1 MSQSLLACQASVE
14 LTMIILYNS
23 NVFNP
28 SEGAHAMKD
37 IYRKMWKLA
46 RPYLDTRENETHT
59 QVSLEFAQELLKK
72 EGGDENIV
80 IPAIILH
87 DVGWK
92 KVPEELHLKA
102 FGPKSDPKLTRI
114 HEVEGEKIA
123 RKILEQLHY
132 DKKKIQEILR
142 IIEAHDTRTE
152 AISLNDRLV
161 KDADALYRVT
171 RDAFR
176 VNIARFEATFDQIM
190 DHVQSSSETWFVT
203 TSAKKIAAKELSLRL
218 KESKSKSA

>member
-1 MSQSLLACQASVE
+1 
-14 LTMIILYNS
+14 
-23 NVFNP
+23 
-28 SEGAHAMKD
+28 MKD

-46 RPYLDTRENETHT
+46 RPYLDTRENDSHT
-59 QVSLEFAQELLKK
+59 QISLKFAQQLLKE
-72 EGGDENIV
+72 EGGDEDIV

-102 FGPKSDPKLTRI
+102 FGPGSDPKLTRI
-114 HEVEGEKIA
+114 HEVEGAKIA
-123 RKILEQLHY
+123 REILEQLHY
-132 DKKKIQEILR
+132 DQNKIQEIFN

-171 RDAFR
+171 SDAFR
-176 VNIARFEATFDQIM
+176 VNIARFGKTFDQLM
-190 DHVQSSSETWFVT
+190 DHFESVSATWFIT
-203 TSAKKIAAKELSLRL
+203 ASAKKIAAKELENRL
-218 KESKSKSA
+218 KECKSKSA

>member
-1 MSQSLLACQASVE
+1 
-14 LTMIILYNS
+14 
-23 NVFNP
+23 
-28 SEGAHAMKD
+28 MKA
-37 IYRKMWKLA
+37 IYRKMWELA
-46 RPYLDTRENETHT
+46 KPYLDTRENDTHT
-59 QVSLEFAQELLKK
+59 QVSLEFAQQLLKK
-72 EGGDENIV
+72 EGGDEDIV

-102 FGPKSDPKLTRI
+102 FGPKADPELTRI
-114 HEVEGEKIA
+114 HEVEGAKIA
-123 RKILEQLHY
+123 REIFEQLHY
-132 DKKKIQEILR
+132 DQNKTQEILR

-171 RDAFR
+171 REAFR
-176 VNIARFEATFDQIM
+176 VNIARFEATFDQLM
-190 DHVQSSSETWFVT
+190 DHVKSASATWFVT
-203 TSAKKIAAKELSLRL
+203 PSAKKIAARELKNRL

>member
-1 MSQSLLACQASVE
+1 MPCISPV
-14 LTMIILYNS
+14 IILYNIG
-23 NVFNP
+23 VFNLTKGIR
-28 SEGAHAMKD
+28 EMKA
-37 IYRKMWKLA
+37 IYSKMWELA
-46 RPYLDTRENETHT
+46 KPYLDTRENDSHT
-59 QVSLEFAQELLKK
+59 QISLKFAQQLLKK
-72 EGGDENIV
+72 EGGDEDIV

-92 KVPEELHLKA
+92 RLPEELHLKA
-102 FGPKSDPKLTRI
+102 FGPGSDPELTRI
-114 HEVEGEKIA
+114 HEVEGAKIA
-123 RKILEQLHY
+123 REILEQLHY
-132 DKKKIQEILR
+132 DQNKTQEILR

>member
-1 MSQSLLACQASVE
+1 
-14 LTMIILYNS
+14 MIILYNS

-28 SEGAHAMKD
+28 TEGAHAMKA
-37 IYRKMWKLA
+37 IYRKMYELA
-46 RPYLDTRENETHT
+46 KPYLDTRENDSHT
-59 QVSLEFAQELLKK
+59 QISLKFAQQLLKK
-72 EGGDENIV
+72 EGGDEDIV

-102 FGPKSDPKLTRI
+102 FGPGSDPELTRI
-114 HEVEGEKIA
+114 HEVEGAKIA
-123 RKILEQLHY
+123 REILEQLHY
-132 DKKKIQEILR
+132 DQNKIQEIFN

-171 RDAFR
+171 SDAFR
-176 VNIARFEATFDQIM
+176 VNIARFGKTFDQLM
-190 DHVQSSSETWFVT
+190 DHFESVSATWFIT
-203 TSAKKIAAKELSLRL
+203 ASAKKIAAKELENRL
-218 KESKSKSA
+218 KEFKSKSA

>member
-1 MSQSLLACQASVE
+1 
-14 LTMIILYNS
+14 
-23 NVFNP
+23 
-28 SEGAHAMKD
+28 MKA
-37 IYRKMWKLA
+37 IYRKMWELA
-46 RPYLDTRENETHT
+46 KPYLDTRENDTHT
-59 QVSLEFAQELLKK
+59 QVSLEFAQQLLKK
-72 EGGDENIV
+72 EGGDEDIV

-102 FGPKSDPKLTRI
+102 FGPKADPELTRI
-114 HEVEGEKIA
+114 HEVEGAKIA
-123 RKILEQLHY
+123 REILEQLHY
-132 DKKKIQEILR
+132 DQNKTREILR

-190 DHVQSSSETWFVT
+190 NHVQSSSETWFVT
-203 TSAKKIAAKELSLRL
+203 TSAKNIAAKELSLRL

>member
-1 MSQSLLACQASVE
+1 M
-14 LTMIILYNS
+14 
-23 NVFNP
+23 
-28 SEGAHAMKD
+28 EGAHEMKA
-37 IYRKMWKLA
+37 IYRKMWELA
-46 RPYLDTRENETHT
+46 KPYLDTRENDTHT
-59 QVSLEFAQELLKK
+59 QISLEFAQQLLKT
-72 EGGDENIV
+72 EGGDEDIV

-102 FGPKSDPKLTRI
+102 FGPKSDPELTRI

-123 RKILEQLHY
+123 REILEQLRY
-132 DKKKIQEILR
+132 DQNKTHEILR
-142 IIEAHDTRTE
+142 IIEAHDTRKE

-171 RDAFR
+171 REAFP
-176 VNIARFEATFDQIM
+176 VNIARFGETFDEEM
-190 DHVQSSSETWFVT
+190 DRVKSGSATWFVT
-203 TSAKKIAAKELSLRL
+203 PSAKNIAARELKNRL